1 MPSRSTTTIR
11 PPLRRRPPP
20 AEMALDANGHP
31 LSRISQRKLEHLKLS
46 LEASVQSTRSAG
58 FDRYAFTHQA
68 LPELDLDAI
77 TLSTSFLNKPLK
89 LPFLISS
96 MTGGAHAAG
105 DINRRLALVA
115 QSVGIAFGVGSQRAG
130 LTHKD
135 LRGTYQV
142 RSVAP
147 DVLLFAN
154 LGAVQ
159 LNYGLRKEHCLEAI
173 EMIGADALILHLNPL
188 QEALQPEGDHNFKGL
203 LEKISE
209 LCKTLPVPVIVKEV
223 GCGISESAARQLA
236 AAGVAAIDVA
246 GMGGTSFARVEA
258 LRRERPEEVELALA
272 FSEWGIPTAQALIAA
287 HRAAPN
293 VALIASGG
301 LKHGLDAAKA
311 IALGADL
318 TGFAHAVLAA
328 ASEGEEPVRRLLDG
342 FAWQLRVAMFC
353 AGAPNIPALK
363 ATPVAEIR

>member
-1 MPSRSTTTIR
+1 MG
-11 PPLRRRPPP
+11 
-20 AEMALDANGHP
+20 LDANGHP
-31 LSRISQRKLEHLKLS
+31 LSRISQRKLEHLRLS

-58 FDRYAFTHQA
+58 FERFAFTHQA
-68 LPELDLDAI
+68 LPDLDLDAVDP
-77 TLSTSFLNKPLK
+77 STSFLAKKLK

-96 MTGGAHAAG
+96 MTGGAQQAG

-130 LTHKD
+130 LSHKD

-159 LNYGLRKEHCLEAI
+159 LNYGLRKEQCLEAI
-173 EMIGADALILHLNPL
+173 EMIGADALVLHLNPL

-203 LEKISE
+203 IEKIAALSKE
-209 LCKTLPVPVIVKEV
+209 LPVPVIVKEV
-223 GCGISESAARQLA
+223 GCGISEETARQLA

-258 LRRERPEEVELALA
+258 FRRERPEEVEMALA
-272 FSEWGIPTAQALIAA
+272 FSEWGIPTADALIAA
-287 HRAAPN
+287 RRAAPKLP
-293 VALIASGG
+293 LIASGG

-342 FAWQLRVAMFC
+342 FSWQLRVAMFC
-353 AGAPNIPALK
+353 AAAPNIAALK
-363 ATPVAEIR
+363 TRTLNEVK

>member
-1 MPSRSTTTIR
+1 
-11 PPLRRRPPP
+11 
-20 AEMALDANGHP
+20 MALDANGHP
-31 LSRISQRKLEHLKLS
+31 LSRIAQRKLDHLRLS
-46 LEASVQSTRSAG
+46 LEASVQSTRGAG
-58 FDRYAFTHQA
+58 FDRFAFTHQA

-77 TLSTSFLNKPLK
+77 DTSTTFLGKTLK

-115 QSVGIAFGVGSQRAG
+115 QSVGIGFGVGSQRAG

-135 LRGTYQV
+135 LRATYQV

-159 LNYGLRKEHCLEAI
+159 LNYGLRSDHCLEAI
-173 EMIGADALILHLNPL
+173 EMIGADALVLHLNPL

-203 LEKISE
+203 VEKIAAV
-209 LCKTLPVPVIVKEV
+209 CKELPVPVIVKEV
-223 GCGISESAARQLA
+223 GCGISQQAAAQLA
-236 AAGVAAIDVA
+236 GAGVAAIDVA

-258 LRRERPEEVELALA
+258 FRRERPEEVELALA
-272 FSEWGIPTAQALIAA
+272 FSEWGIPTAEALVAT
-287 HRAAPN
+287 HRAAPTMP
-293 VALIASGG
+293 LIASGG

-311 IALGADL
+311 IALGADV
-318 TGFAHAVLAA
+318 TGFAHAVLVAA
-328 ASEGEEPVRRLLDG
+328 QEGEEPVRRLLDG

-353 AGAPNIPALK
+353 AGAPTVAALK
-363 ATPVAEIR
+363 TCPIAEIR

>member
-1 MPSRSTTTIR
+1 
-11 PPLRRRPPP
+11 
-20 AEMALDANGHP
+20 MALDANRHP
-31 LSRISQRKLEHLKLS
+31 LSKIAQRKLEHLRLS

-58 FDRYAFTHQA
+58 FERFAFSHEA

-77 TLSTSFLNKPLK
+77 DLTSSFLGKPLK

-115 QSVGIAFGVGSQRAG
+115 QTVGIAFGVGSQRAG

-135 LRGTYQV
+135 LRPTYQV

-159 LNYGLRKEHCLEAI
+159 LNYGMRKEQALEAI
-173 EMIGADALILHLNPL
+173 EKIGV
-188 QEALQPEGDHNFKGL
+188 
-203 LEKISE
+203 
-209 LCKTLPVPVIVKEV
+209 LCKELPVPVIVKEV
-223 GCGISESAARQLA
+223 GCGISERTAQLLA
-236 AAGVAAIDVA
+236 VAGVAAIDVA
-246 GMGGTSFARVEA
+246 GLGGTSFARVEA
-258 LRRERPEEVELALA
+258 FRRERPEEVELALA
-272 FSEWGIPTAQALIAA
+272 FSEWGIPTSEALVVT
-287 HRAAPN
+287 HRAAPQLP
-293 VALIASGG
+293 LIASGG
-301 LKHGLDAAKA
+301 LHHGLDAAKA
-311 IALGADL
+311 IGLGADL

-353 AGAPNIPALK
+353 AGAPNIAALK
-363 ATPVAEIR
+363 ANPPTEIR